1 MAVKGWRQRAAR
13 VDLGLQGFGGWGQ
26 WKRAAR
32 GPQPGQAGCQMAEQT
47 RPHVRRD
54 ALAASQEAIHF
65 GQTLMEAG
73 AILAQDGGV
82 RAEGS
87 CGGGRAF
94 LYSFLSLIMGH

>member
-1 MAVKGWRQRAAR
+1 MPFSQI
-13 VDLGLQGFGGWGQ
+13 
-26 WKRAAR
+26 
-32 GPQPGQAGCQMAEQT
+32 MAEQT

-87 CGGGRAF
+87 CGGGRV
-94 LYSFLSLIMGH
+94 